1 MLERK
6 IVILIVLLL
15 FISGCA
21 AIQNLT
27 DMSLFGKKD
36 FVSGKGL
43 TPEFL
48 LKMPPLDK
56 MPEGQEFQVG
66 IKVTNY
72 GLSDAIGEI
81 CVFDSLS
88 SNYDGIPSK
97 QNTCVGFNMDAAE
110 KSTVGSKII
119 PTSERFFFPGER
131 SYYVYK
137 NLISDTKTKIESE
150 IRYDYKT
157 KFNSQICIS
166 KKEDDPCNSRVI
178 GMDESVKFAP
188 LDISSI
194 KKDILPTPIGYD
206 DVKLILEIH
215 IRNVGGGKIYN
226 EYDSKKQFFDID
238 VVLES
243 GSSIN
248 CNPKK
253 EGRFFLE
260 DNGEVIVTC
269 DITSSFSGEYID
281 DPLEIVLSYPYKIS
295 QKTGEIL
302 INHKED

>member
-1 MLERK
+1 
-6 IVILIVLLL
+6 
-15 FISGCA
+15 
-21 AIQNLT
+21 
-27 DMSLFGKKD
+27 
-36 FVSGKGL
+36 
-43 TPEFL
+43 
-48 LKMPPLDK
+48 
-56 MPEGQEFQVG
+56 
-66 IKVTNY
+66 
-72 GLSDAIGEI
+72 
-81 CVFDSLS
+81 
-88 SNYDGIPSK
+88 
-97 QNTCVGFNMDAAE
+97 
-110 KSTVGSKII
+110 
-119 PTSERFFFPGER
+119 
-131 SYYVYK
+131 
-137 NLISDTKTKIESE
+137 
-150 IRYDYKT
+150 
-157 KFNSQICIS
+157 
-166 KKEDDPCNSRVI
+166 
-178 GMDESVKFAP
+178 DESVKFAP